1 MANSI
6 QLKNGTTNVYPV
18 TSDTLVYDSNGI
30 NLNQKI
36 ADINNTTLKK
46 SNLSDSVTSTSS
58 TTVAT
63 SKAVKQAYDRAEQA
77 FQLGNNVKQSLVDTL
92 IAKGSE
98 VVSTSTSWEEIIEII
113 NKSNINLTTPVFTV
127 ESIAGVPYEFVL
139 RGDGYYESTN
149 KGVDSSYSMCKVVIP
164 AGKSGYY
171 YMDCINYGENNYDY
185 GIISKLNQTLPMNN
199 NGASTSSAT
208 SSTVLHSFYNS
219 SSPDVQTVSL
229 GQIPDGGFFYVKY
242 RKDNT
247 TSEFSDSLK
256 FKVRLSKEEEGGGG
270 GNLPLEDI
278 KIFDG
283 YRHANE
289 IGGGYNH
296 STASYASNHSIENG
310 EFKIYSQG
318 SSGSVETVYAKQ
330 AINLTNYTTLEFN
343 GMSSTPNSTNY
354 TAQIG
359 FYAYG
364 DSTRKFVAYANFNK
378 STFRTTSI
386 NVGSLKGDYVLA
398 IKIQLNSTSS
408 SVNVCTR
415 SITLKL

>member
-1 MANSI
+1 MGNSI
-6 QLKNGTTNVYPV
+6 QLKNATTNLYPV
-18 TSDTLVYDSNGI
+18 TSDILVYDSEGV

-36 ADINNTTLKK
+36 TNINNTTLKK
-46 SNLSDSVTSTSS
+46 SDLSDSVTSTSS

-113 NKSNINLTTPVFTV
+113 NNSNINLTTPVYTV
-127 ESIAGVPYEFVL
+127 EDVGATYGFVL
-139 RGDGYYESTN
+139 RGDGYYESVN
-149 KGVDSSYSMCKVVIP
+149 QGVNSSYAMCKVVIP
-164 AGKSGYY
+164 AGKTGHY

-185 GIISKLNQTLPMNN
+185 GIISKLNQTLPMNM
-199 NGASTSSAT
+199 NGAQSTST
-208 SSTVLHSFYNS
+208 TVLHTFYNS

-247 TSEFSDSLK
+247 TSEYNDSLK
-256 FKVRLSKEEEGGGG
+256 FKVRLSNEEEGGSGG

-318 SSGSVETVYAKQ
+318 SAGSVETIYAKQ

-343 GMSSTPNSTNY
+343 GMSSTPNSTNHM
-354 TAQIG
+354 AQIG

-386 NVGSLKGDYVLA
+386 NVGSLNGDYVLA